1 LKTSKLKIKG
11 YSPKVSI
18 IIPTYNRSNLVKK
31 AVNSVLRQTLEKLE
45 LIIVDDGSTDNTA
58 RIIKQI
64 SDKRIRYIYKKN
76 GGVSSARN
84 LGILACRGEDIA
96 FLDDDDIMPE
106 DYLQTM
112 VHHLDEKKEYGIAFA
127 LFINVDSN
135 GRKKEGFGSEWY
147 ISGSLTRFFFDRI
160 PQIPSAIVCRKSL
173 LKKFYFDE
181 QLKESEDSDF
191 FLRISTKT
199 KFLFVPGVT
208 LIRRITPGSL
218 SCSVR
223 ARTSFSENWL
233 RILERF
239 YFHLGGDQFIPF
251 RLAKI
256 KIARQYYRIAK
267 EHYKKK
273 HRKAA
278 IFLCKRAI
286 IYTPLNL
293 SYYRGLLK
301 ALLLSKSNDGLCDWQ
316 MPKPLKYPE
325 STINRLP
332 DKQDEYRIL
341 EKSLNA

>member
-1 LKTSKLKIKG
+1 LKTSNLKIRD
-11 YSPKVSI
+11 YFPKVSV
-18 IIPTYNRSNLVKK
+18 IIPTYNRSSLVKK
-31 AVNSVLRQTLEKLE
+31 AVNSVLCQILDKLE
-45 LIIVDDGSTDNTA
+45 IIIVDDGSTDNTA
-58 RIIKQI
+58 PIIKQI

-84 LGILACRGEDIA
+84 LGIVTCRGDYIA
-96 FLDDDDIMPE
+96 FLDDDDVMPE
-106 DYLQTM
+106 VYLQTM
-112 VHHLDEKKEYGIAFA
+112 VHHLDEKKEYGIAFP
-127 LFINVDSN
+127 LFINAYSN
-135 GRKKEGFGSEWY
+135 GRKKDGFGFECY
-147 ISGSLTRFFFDRI
+147 TSGNLTRFFFDRI
-160 PQIPSAIVCRKSL
+160 PQMPSAIVCRKSIL
-173 LKKFYFDE
+173 NDFYFDE

-191 FLRISTKT
+191 FLRISTRT
-199 KFLFVPGVT
+199 KFLFVPGIT

-218 SCSVR
+218 NCLVR
-223 ARTSFSENWL
+223 TRFSENWL

-278 IFLCKRAI
+278 IFLFKRAI
-286 IYTPLNL
+286 IYAPLNL

-301 ALLLSKSNDGLCDWQ
+301 ALLLGKGNDGLCDWQ
-316 MPKPLKYPE
+316 MPKPLKRPK